1 MSQRVVV
8 VAGGGSGIG
17 AATALRL
24 ATGGDAVVVG
34 DLDAGAAA
42 DVVTSIEAEGGT
54 ALAVEFDIADA
65 GGVESLVAATIDAF
79 GHIDGVHVNAADLSA
94 NTIGR
99 DSDVVAEDL
108 EVFDRTIAVNLRGHV
123 LVTRQVVPLLLA
135 NGGGSLV
142 YTSSAAAFIGD
153 AQRPAYSMAKAGL
166 GALVRHVAARWGK
179 ERIRANA
186 VAPGYVITPKLAAS
200 GTPELQA
207 HALSQVRSHRLGKP
221 EDIAAAVAFLMSD
234 EAEWITGQVISVDGG
249 ATTR

>member
-1 MSQRVVV
+1 VNHRVVV
-8 VAGGGSGIG
+8 IAGGGSGIG

-24 ATGGDAVVVG
+24 AARGDAVVVG
-34 DLDAGAAA
+34 DIDGGAAA
-42 DVVTSIEAEGGT
+42 EVVKDIEGAGGT
-54 ALAVEFDIADA
+54 ALAVEFDIADDRS
-65 GGVESLVAATIDAF
+65 VESLVAATTGEF

-108 EVFDRTIAVNLRGHV
+108 DVFDRTIAVNLRGHV

-142 YTSSAAAFIGD
+142 YTSSAAAFIG
-153 AQRPAYSMAKAGL
+153 AAERPAYSMAKAGL

-186 VAPGYVITPKLAAS
+186 VAPGYVITPKLATS
-200 GTPELQA
+200 GTRELQEY
-207 HALSQVRSHRLGKP
+207 ALSQVHSHRLGAP
-221 EDIAAAVAFLMSD
+221 EDIAAAVAFLLSD
-234 EAEWITGQVISVDGG
+234 DAEWITGQVISVDGG